1 MRRLGSEGALVNADP
16 AGAGALRA
24 VLAGGEELE
33 SHYAADTWRAAQLGV
48 SAARGRGTVSFAKI
62 EQPWLREAVK
72 AWARQRLAIGCAFNT
87 ISAGA
92 LALKRFSGFLTD
104 CSPPVQQPQEIDR
117 ALLEHFLAW
126 LAPMPLA
133 ESTKALSRVFLRA
146 FLEENRRYGWVPAIP
161 PAAVIYPDELS
172 NRRTS
177 LPRFIDEFVMG
188 QLEAADNLAQLRL
201 TYRHLVVLITETG
214 LRATDACTLPFD
226 PLLADSVGSPCLRF
240 HASKVR
246 SEHLLPLS
254 AKAVQAIRDQQAHA
268 NRTWPDGS
276 VWLFPS
282 RSDPHQPVPYDTL
295 RCAFSVWQQHINLQD
310 QAGHAARVT
319 VHQLRHSLGTRMINA
334 GVPQHVIQRLLCH
347 ASPAMTA
354 VYARLHDS
362 TIRAEFERYCQTRVD
377 VEGRL
382 LGFDPEAVTA
392 DAEWVKHRLSRAAD
406 TLPNGYCGRPPQQ
419 DCPHPNACLT
429 CPDFQTTV
437 EFLPV
442 HRQQAQLTRELLT
455 AAETTGRERLAAN
468 HRKVLISLDKITA
481 SLERLHAPEEHGDG

>member
-1 MRRLGSEGALVNADP
+1 MSADP
-16 AGAGALRA
+16 AGVDALRA
-24 VLAGGEELE
+24 VPAGGDELE
-33 SHYAADTWRAAQLGV
+33 RRYASDAWHANELGV
-48 SAARGRGTVSFAKI
+48 PAARGRGAVSFAGI
-62 EQPWLREAVK
+62 GQPWLRESAK
-72 AWARQRLAIGCAFNT
+72 RWARQRLAIGCAFNT
-87 ISAGA
+87 IRAGA
-92 LALKRFSGFLTD
+92 LAFIRFSGFLTD
-104 CSPPVQQPQEIDR
+104 CQPPAQHPQEIDR
-117 ALLEHFLAW
+117 ALLERYLAW
-126 LAPMPLA
+126 LTPLPLA
-133 ESTKALSRVFLRA
+133 ESTKAQSRVFLRA
-146 FLEENRRYGWVPAIP
+146 FLEENRRYGWVPDIP
-161 PAAVIYPDELS
+161 AGAVIYPDELS
-172 NRRTS
+172 SRRTS

-188 QLEAADNLAQLRL
+188 QLESADNLTQLRP
-201 TYRHLVVLITETG
+201 THRHLVVLITETG
-214 LRATDACTLPFD
+214 LRATDACMLSFD
-226 PLLADSVGSPCLRF
+226 PLIADSAGWPCLRF
-240 HASKVR
+240 HSSKVR

-254 AKAVQAIRDQQAHA
+254 AKAVQAIRDQQAHV

-276 VWLFPS
+276 AWLFPS
-282 RSDPHQPVPYDTL
+282 RSDPGLPVPYDTL
-295 RCAFSVWQQHINLQD
+295 RRAFSVWQQHIDLHD
-310 QAGHAARVT
+310 EAGHTARVT

-347 ASPAMTA
+347 ASPEMTA

-406 TLPNGYCGRPPQQ
+406 ALPNGYCGRPPQQ

-442 HRQQAQLTRELLT
+442 HHQQAQLTRELLT
-455 AAETTGRERLAAN
+455 AAEAAGRERLAAN

-481 SLERLHAPEEHGDG
+481 SLETLRTPQADDD